1 VRFAVEEVGRR
12 WNSGELPVVTGEES
26 GMRVGIVG
34 VGAMGTVHAAAWR
47 QTPAEVVGFV
57 ATTAATAEPLAA
69 AYGARA
75 YGSLEELLHDVDVVD
90 LCTPTHLHYEQ
101 TLLAAAAG
109 KHVVCEKPLARSM
122 AQAAGMIAACRAAG
136 VKLLVAHVVRFFP
149 EYVRAK
155 AAVDAGQVG
164 QLAVLRFKRNV
175 FQPKKAEDNW
185 FVDPDKSGGLILDLM
200 IHDFDCARWLAGDVV
215 RIMARSVGQQ
225 HPGAR
230 FDHAL
235 AILTHANGA
244 ISHVE
249 GSWAYP
255 PPTFRTQFEIAGS
268 QGLIL
273 HDSEATAA
281 VRTFRQSPAV
291 DSPDVPVPNNPLLED
306 PYTTQIKAFYA
317 ALAYDTPLPVTAED
331 GLKALEIAL
340 AAMVSAQTGAV
351 VGVGSRE

>member
-1 VRFAVEEVGRR
+1 
-12 WNSGELPVVTGEES
+12 
-26 GMRVGIVG
+26 MRVGIVG
-34 VGAMGTVHAAAWR
+34 VGAMGAVHAAAWQ
-47 QTPAEVVGFV
+47 QTPAEVVGFA
-57 ATTAATAEPLAA
+57 ATSAATAEPLAH

-75 YGSLEELLHDVDVVD
+75 YDSLDELLRDVDVVD
-90 LCTPTHLHYEQ
+90 LCTPTHLHYAQ
-101 TLLAAAAG
+101 AVQAAAAG
-109 KHVVCEKPLARSM
+109 KHIICEKPLARSI
-122 AQAAGMIAACRAAG
+122 AQATAMIACCRAAG

-155 AAVDAGQVG
+155 TAVEAGEVG
-164 QLAVLRFKRNV
+164 QLAVLRFRRNV

-185 FVDPDKSGGLILDLM
+185 FVDQNKSGGLILDLM

-215 RIMARSVGQQ
+215 RVMARSVGYRQ
-225 HPGAR
+225 PGAP

-273 HDSEATAA
+273 HDSDTAA
-281 VRTFRQSPAV
+281 AIRTFRQPLPAAGT
-291 DSPDVPVPNNPLLED
+291 PDVPVPSSPLLED

-317 ALAYDTPLPVTAED
+317 ALVHDAPLPVTAED

-340 AAMVSAQTGAV
+340 AALESARTGDV
-351 VGVGSRE
+351 VGLGVGD

>member
-1 VRFAVEEVGRR
+1 
-12 WNSGELPVVTGEES
+12 
-26 GMRVGIVG
+26 MRVGIVG

-47 QTPAEVVGFV
+47 ETPAEMVGFV
-57 ATTAATAEPLAA
+57 ASSEATAQPLAA
-69 AYGARA
+69 QYGCRT
-75 YGSLEELLHDVDVVD
+75 YGSLAELLPAVDVVD
-90 LCTPTHLHYEQ
+90 LCTPTHLHHEQ
-101 TLLAAAAG
+101 TLQAAAAG
-109 KHVVCEKPLARSM
+109 KHVVCEKPLARTI
-122 AQAAGMIAACRAAG
+122 AQAKAMIAACQAAG
-136 VKLLVAHVVRFFP
+136 VQLLVAHVVRFFP
-149 EYVRAK
+149 EYVQAK
-155 AAVDAGQVG
+155 AAVDAGEVG

-185 FVDPDKSGGLILDLM
+185 FVDTDKSGGMILDLM

-215 RIMARSVGQQ
+215 RVMARRVGHQQ
-225 HPGAR
+225 PSAP

-268 QGLIL
+268 LGLIL
-273 HDSEATAA
+273 HDSDGTAA
-281 VRTFRQSPAV
+281 VRTFRHQQPTA
-291 DSPDVPVPNNPLLED
+291 DAPDVPVPNNPLLED

-317 ALAYDTPLPVTAED
+317 ALAHDAPLAVTADD

-340 AAMVSAQTGAV
+340 AAMESARTGRV
-351 VGVGSRE
+351 IGIRDQGMGVGG

>member
-1 VRFAVEEVGRR
+1 
-12 WNSGELPVVTGEES
+12 
-26 GMRVGIVG
+26 MRVGIVG
-34 VGAMGTVHAAAWR
+34 VGAMGTVHAAGWR
-47 QTPAEVVGFV
+47 QTAAEVVGFV
-57 ATTAATAEPLAA
+57 ATSAAAAGPLAA
-69 AYGARA
+69 TYGARA
-75 YGSLEELLHDVDVVD
+75 YGRLDELLPDVDVVD

-101 TLLAAAAG
+101 TLRAAAAG
-109 KHVVCEKPLARSM
+109 KHVVCEKPLARTT
-122 AQAAGMIAACRAAG
+122 AQAAAMIAACQAAG

-155 AAVDAGQVG
+155 AAVDAGEIG

-185 FVDPDKSGGLILDLM
+185 FVDKDKSGGMMLDLM

-215 RIMARSVGQQ
+215 RVMAKSVGQQ
-225 HPGAR
+225 HPGAP

-235 AILTHANGA
+235 AILTHTSGA

-255 PPTFRTQFEIAGS
+255 PPTFRTQFEIAGT

-273 HDSEATAA
+273 HDSDASTA
-281 VRTFRQSPAV
+281 VRIFRQPVPAA
-291 DSPDVPVPNNPLLED
+291 DTPDVPVPSSPLLED

-317 ALAYDTPLPVTAED
+317 ALANDVPLPVTAED

-340 AAMVSAQTGAV
+340 AAMESARTGEV
-351 VGVGSRE
+351 VEVGSRE

>member
-1 VRFAVEEVGRR
+1 
-12 WNSGELPVVTGEES
+12 
-26 GMRVGIVG
+26 MRVGIVG

-47 QTPAEVVGFV
+47 ETPAEMVGFV
-57 ATTAATAEPLAA
+57 ATTAATAEPLARA
-69 AYGARA
+69 CQARA
-75 YGSLEELLHDVDVVD
+75 YGSLEALLRDVDVVD
-90 LCTPTHLHYEQ
+90 LCTSTHLHHEQ
-101 TLLAAAAG
+101 TLQAAAAG
-109 KHVVCEKPLARSM
+109 VHVVCEKPLARTK
-122 AQAAGMIAACRAAG
+122 AQAEAMIAACRAAG

-155 AAVDAGQVG
+155 AAMDAGELG

-175 FQPKKAEDNW
+175 FQPKKTEDNW
-185 FVDPDKSGGLILDLM
+185 FVDTDKSGGMMLDLM

-215 RIMARSVGQQ
+215 RVMARSVRHQQ
-225 HPGAR
+225 SGAA

-255 PPTFRTQFEIAGS
+255 PPTFRTAFEIAGS

-273 HDSEATAA
+273 HDSDATAA
-281 VRTFRQSPAV
+281 VRTFRQPVPTA
-291 DSPDVPVPNNPLLED
+291 DIPDVPVPSNPLLED

-317 ALAYDTPLPVTAED
+317 ALAHDAPLAVTADD

-340 AAMVSAQTGAV
+340 AAMESARTGRAM
-351 VGVGSRE
+351 GIRG